1 MARMIYDL
9 HSHTTASD
17 GSLSPTDL
25 ISRAVEKGVD
35 VLAVTD
41 HDGTEGLKEAAQAA
55 TEQGLAFVPGVEIS
69 VTWAGH
75 VVHIVGL
82 NIDVDDEILQQGLA
96 NLRTERFSRA
106 EEIARRLDKAGIPG
120 ALEGAREY
128 ASDVMLGRLHFAR
141 FLVAAGKAKDI
152 RDVFKKY
159 LVHNKPG
166 YVAGEWAS
174 LEAAVGWITAA
185 GGQAVIA
192 HPARYKMTATKRRKL
207 VEEFKAAGG
216 VALEVVSGKQDLE
229 EVRTLA
235 ALAEKYDL
243 LASCGSDFHSPTQTW
258 LDLGQLTPFPDNCT
272 PIWSVW
278 S

>member
-1 MARMIYDL
+1 MIYDL

-25 ISRAVEKGVD
+25 IARAVEKGVD

-41 HDGTEGLKEAAQAA
+41 HDGTEGLAEAKQAAAAQ
-55 TEQGLAFVPGVEIS
+55 GLTFIPGVEIS
-69 VTWAGH
+69 VTWESH

-82 NIDVDDEILQQGLA
+82 NVDVDNQTLQQGLA
-96 NLRTERFSRA
+96 ALRAERFGRA

-120 ALEGAREY
+120 ALDGAREY
-128 ASDVMLGRLHFAR
+128 ASDVMLGRLHFAQ

-166 YVAGEWAS
+166 YVPGTWAT
-174 LEAAVGWITAA
+174 LEEAVGWITAA

-207 VEEFKAAGG
+207 VEDFKDAGG

-229 EVRTLA
+229 EVRMLA

-243 LASCGSDFHSPTQTW
+243 LSSCGSDFHSPTQHW
-258 LDLGQLTPFPDNCT
+258 LELGKLTPFPENCT
-272 PIWSVW
+272 PIWSTW
-278 S
+278 R